1 MPRMRVM
8 TSRHWARA
16 AGVVGVL
23 LAAGGALAAA
33 DRAVGWIRAG
43 GGGFE
48 RELTAGARRGLRLAA
63 VSDGLP
69 CAVGVL
75 QAPVTSGAAAEYRV
89 VADRDLAGALDGLVG
104 QGFVPVASTRTFG
117 ARHEV
122 AFERLTPSRPA
133 AAWRL
138 VEFEKLEDLPAAVTA
153 AAAEGYRARLLVRP
167 AFRSWPGLSERGL
180 LLAVKA
186 ADAPARESRV
196 VFATKKNVEDMAAE
210 VAAATRAGWEF
221 DLLFSNTRDGSGT
234 GRRERATVV
243 LSKPRTGT
251 VPPAPVTIERRSSFG
266 MAGDEVVGA
275 AAYWD
280 EYLFASLDHDRRQAW
295 ASPIRVSANDAG
307 CGGLG
312 LAFRFDAPRDQLADI
327 VGLLAR
333 PVPGGGFELV
343 VVTNQ
348 RIGF

>member
-1 MPRMRVM
+1 MHATTWR
-8 TSRHWARA
+8 RA
-16 AGVVGVL
+16 SAVTL
-23 LAAGGALAAA
+23 AAAMLAAGASAAAA
-33 DRAVGWIRAG
+33 DRAVGWLRAG

-63 VSDGLP
+63 VSDGVP
-69 CAVGVL
+69 CAIGVL
-75 QAPVTSGAAAEYRV
+75 QAPAAAGPAPEYRV
-89 VADRDLAGALDGLVG
+89 VADRELAGMLDGLVG

-122 AFERLTPSRPA
+122 AFERLSAGRPA
-133 AAWRL
+133 GTWRL
-138 VEFEKLEDLPAAVTA
+138 VEFEKLEDLPAAVSV

-180 LLAVKA
+180 LLAVKPPDA
-186 ADAPARESRV
+186 AVRESRV
-196 VFATKKNVEDMAAE
+196 VFATKKNVDDMAAE
-210 VAAATRAGWEF
+210 IAAATRAGWQF
-221 DLLFSNTRDGSGT
+221 DLLFSNTRDGGGT

-251 VPPAPVTIERRSSFG
+251 VPPATVTIERRSSFG

-295 ASPIRVSANDAG
+295 ASPIRLSANDAG
-307 CGGLG
+307 CGALGLG
-312 LAFRFDAPRDQLADI
+312 FRFDAPRDQLADI
-327 VGLLAR
+327 VALLAR
-333 PVPGGGFELV
+333 PLPGGGFEMV

-348 RIGF
+348 RLGF

>member
-1 MPRMRVM
+1 MRTTTWRQVGAGAVM
-8 TSRHWARA
+8 LALVA
-16 AGVVGVL
+16 AG
-23 LAAGGALAAA
+23 ASAAAA
-33 DRAVGWIRAG
+33 DRALGWFRAG
-43 GGGFE
+43 GGALA
-48 RELTAGARRGLRLAA
+48 RELENGARRGLRLAA

-69 CAVGVL
+69 CSVGVL
-75 QAPVTSGAAAEYRV
+75 QAPAMSGAAVEYRV

-104 QGFVPVASTRTFG
+104 QGFMPVASTRTFG

-122 AFERLTPSRPA
+122 AFERQTPPRPA

-138 VEFEKLEDLPAAVTA
+138 VEFEKLEDLPAAVSA
-153 AAAEGYRARLLVRP
+153 AAADGYRATRLVRP

-210 VAAATRAGWEF
+210 VASVTKTGWEF

-266 MAGDEVVGA
+266 MVGDEVVGA

-280 EYLFASLDHDRRQAW
+280 EYLFATIDRDRRQAW
-295 ASPIRVSANDAG
+295 ASPISIGAGDAD
-307 CGGLG
+307 CGPLGLG
-312 LAFRFDAPRDQLADI
+312 FRFDAPRDQTSDI
-327 VGLLAR
+327 VALVAK
-333 PVPGGGFELV
+333 PSPTGGFELV

-348 RIGF
+348 RLGF